1 MGLLPTAHTRA
12 KRAQR
17 TTAAKVGIYAVCL
30 ATMLFAG
37 HMWSKRE
44 GMGIEDW
51 ASSGDSAQGSN
62 RKLEDEEEVDPKVR
76 ITTVAC
82 HVCWV
87 CWVCVIL
94 SLFVANLWLPLYEI
108 SPDCPAKR
116 PSSSI
121 SA

>member
-1 MGLLPTAHTRA
+1 MLLPTNTRA

-44 GMGIEDW
+44 GMGIDW

-76 ITTVAC
+76 ITTVLLAMC
-82 HVCWV
+82 AG
-87 CWVCVIL
+87 
-94 SLFVANLWLPLYEI
+94 FVGFL
-108 SPDCPAKR
+108 
-116 PSSSI
+116 
-121 SA
+121 